1 MITSPSPE
9 SLRTDPSESL
19 KVAGSNKGWY
29 EIGAGSANEQ
39 VARLAGEYWRVAP
52 GSGGCGCGCG
62 SRTRREVGRT
72 RSVEMILA
80 RRKAGYYARNIYMTR
95 AVRGQ
100 VLSICGL
107 TPELECR
114 LVN

>member
-1 MITSPSPE
+1 
-9 SLRTDPSESL
+9 
-19 KVAGSNKGWY
+19 
-29 EIGAGSANEQ
+29 
-39 VARLAGEYWRVAP
+39 
-52 GSGGCGCGCG
+52 
-62 SRTRREVGRT
+62 
-72 RSVEMILA
+72 MILA